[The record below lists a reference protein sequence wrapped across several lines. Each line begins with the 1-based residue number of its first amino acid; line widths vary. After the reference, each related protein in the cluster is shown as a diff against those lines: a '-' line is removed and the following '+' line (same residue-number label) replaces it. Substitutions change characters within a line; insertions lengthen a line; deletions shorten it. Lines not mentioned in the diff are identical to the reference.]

1 MIVRRVQV
9 RTLRSALLVTLALS
23 SLTACARRT
32 AVMDQATLSDFATR
46 YAAAWSGGDP
56 EALASFYTE
65 EGSLTVNDGAPS
77 RGREAIATTAGAFME
92 AFPDMVVTVD
102 SVNLE
107 NSHAI
112 FRWTWTG
119 TNSGPGGTGNAVAIS
134 GYEVWTLSGDGLIRE
149 SKGHYDE
156 AEYQRQITGHH
167 N

>member
-1 MIVRRVQV
+1 MIIRGVLV
-9 RTLRSALLVTLALS
+9 LRLKSAVLVTLALFN
-23 SLTACARRT
+23 LNACGGRT
-32 AVMDQATLSDFATR
+32 EIMDQAKLSDFATR
-46 YAAAWSGGDP
+46 YAAAWSAGNP

-65 EGSLTVNDGAPS
+65 SGSLTVNDGAAS
-77 RGREAIATTAGAFME
+77 RGREAIAATARAFME
-92 AFPDMVVTVD
+92 AFPDMVVTMN
-102 SVNLE
+102 SVNLDG
-107 NSHAI
+107 NHAI